1 MFFRL
6 IYRNAK
12 RSRQENLIYFATLVT
27 AVASFYMILSLERQ
41 DVILYLRDFESMAVD
56 RLFALMPILYGIAL
70 FLLFFLVLFANRY
83 QLDRRSKEFG
93 MYLMMGMRQRKLFAL
108 LLAEGLLTSL
118 FALTIGTVIGGILAE
133 MISLATSRLI
143 GQGIIDH
150 QPSFSLVAVAYTAVG
165 FLFIQV
171 LALLFL
177 SVQLFNRELQQL
189 LNGQVSKKQALG
201 TTKTNSLTFVAGL
214 IILIVAYYLALRYFW
229 LVNNLMISLS
239 VILGIIGTI
248 LLIRGLARLLNSL
261 AMKTKQTQGLRIF
274 TLRQLQENIAN
285 RAISVAVSSLLMMLS
300 VMFLAEG
307 AATILSSGD
316 NLNRDSS
323 VYHFTLLG
331 DNKEIEKVLT
341 SAELAPYVDHLNP
354 LTLGYNQTADQV
366 DWSAFR
372 KEIVDHLPEGVVDP
386 QVAEPGV
393 YNISTEIPEMEN
405 ILGLV
410 DSQIGYLI
418 TESGYNRILEASNQP
433 TIQLTDDQVAL
444 YVNPTV
450 GHANQPELNQLLVE
464 NKDQPLLKLDGQQ
477 MRILPNLAM
486 KDLVTDRSITIM
498 AALVVKDTRFQ
509 QLVKVENRETYW
521 NFRLPQ
527 TLIDRDGLMTPM
539 KEAND
544 LLNDKG
550 FYVESYLQ
558 NFGRHLFYV
567 VAGSYTMLYLAFLFL
582 VIGCTVLALQF
593 LTQLK
598 QTKSRYKTLSFLGA
612 KADQMQDSLK
622 KQVASY
628 FLFPLIPAMVSG
640 TVGITAMKTYI
651 RYNADFLPS
660 ISNMLPFVLMMVGI
674 FLLVQWV
681 YAWAVYKTATR
692 DIA

>member
-165 FLFIQV
+165 FLLIQV

-444 YVNPTV
+444 YVNPIV

-640 TVGITAMKTYI
+640 TVGIIAMKTYI

-660 ISNMLPFVLMMVGI
+660 ISNMLPFVLMMVGT

>member
-150 QPSFSLVAVAYTAVG
+150 QPSFSLIAVAYTAVG

-640 TVGITAMKTYI
+640 TVGIIAMKTYI

-660 ISNMLPFVLMMVGI
+660 ISNMLPFVLMMVGT

>member
-150 QPSFSLVAVAYTAVG
+150 QPSFSLIAVAYTAVG

-640 TVGITAMKTYI
+640 TVGIIAMKTYI

>member
-150 QPSFSLVAVAYTAVG
+150 QPSFSLIAVAYTAVG

-229 LVNNLMISLS
+229 LVNNVMISLS

-660 ISNMLPFVLMMVGI
+660 ISNMLPFVLMMVGT
-674 FLLVQWV
+674 FLLVQWG

>member
-341 SAELAPYVDHLNP
+341 SAELEPYVDHLNS

-444 YVNPTV
+444 YVNPIV

-640 TVGITAMKTYI
+640 TVGIIAMKTYI

-660 ISNMLPFVLMMVGI
+660 ISKMLPFVLMMVGT

-692 DIA
+692 DIT

>member
-150 QPSFSLVAVAYTAVG
+150 QPSFSLIAVAYTAVG

-444 YVNPTV
+444 YVNPIV

-640 TVGITAMKTYI
+640 TVGIIAMKTYI

-660 ISNMLPFVLMMVGI
+660 ISNMLPFVLMMVGT

>member
-444 YVNPTV
+444 YVNPIV

-640 TVGITAMKTYI
+640 TVGIIAMKTYI

-660 ISNMLPFVLMMVGI
+660 ISNMLPFVLMMVGT

>member
-150 QPSFSLVAVAYTAVG
+150 QPSFSLIAVAYTAVG

-316 NLNRDSS
+316 NLNSDSS

-544 LLNDKG
+544 LLDDKG

-640 TVGITAMKTYI
+640 TVGIIAMKTYI

>member
-150 QPSFSLVAVAYTAVG
+150 QPSFSLVAVVYTAVG

-433 TIQLTDDQVAL
+433 TIQLRDDQVAL
-444 YVNPTV
+444 YVNPIV

-544 LLNDKG
+544 LLDDKG

-640 TVGITAMKTYI
+640 TVGIIAMKTYI

-660 ISNMLPFVLMMVGI
+660 ISKMLPFVLMMVGA

-692 DIA
+692 DIT

>member
-444 YVNPTV
+444 YVNPIV

-464 NKDQPLLKLDGQQ
+464 NNDQPLLKLDGQQ

-544 LLNDKG
+544 LLDDKG

-660 ISNMLPFVLMMVGI
+660 ISNMLPFVLMMVGT

>member
-150 QPSFSLVAVAYTAVG
+150 QPSFSLIAVAYTAVG

-464 NKDQPLLKLDGQQ
+464 NKDQPLIKLGGQQ

-628 FLFPLIPAMVSG
+628 FLFPLIPAMASG
-640 TVGITAMKTYI
+640 TVGIIAMKTYI

>member
-150 QPSFSLVAVAYTAVG
+150 QPSFSLIAVAYTAVG

-544 LLNDKG
+544 LLDDKG

-640 TVGITAMKTYI
+640 TVGIIAMKTYI

-660 ISNMLPFVLMMVGI
+660 ISNMLPFVLMMVGT

>member
-444 YVNPTV
+444 YVNPIV

-544 LLNDKG
+544 LLDDKG

-640 TVGITAMKTYI
+640 TVGIIAMKTYI

-660 ISNMLPFVLMMVGI
+660 ISKMLPFVLMMVGT

>member
-444 YVNPTV
+444 YVNPIV

-544 LLNDKG
+544 LLDDKG

-640 TVGITAMKTYI
+640 TVGIIAMKTYI

-660 ISNMLPFVLMMVGI
+660 ISNMLPFVLMMVGT

>member
-444 YVNPTV
+444 YVNPIV

-660 ISNMLPFVLMMVGI
+660 ISNMLPFVLMMVGT

>member
-150 QPSFSLVAVAYTAVG
+150 QPSFSLIAVAYTAVG

-444 YVNPTV
+444 YVNPIV

-640 TVGITAMKTYI
+640 TVGIIAMKTYI

>member
-393 YNISTEIPEMEN
+393 YNISTEISEMEN

-410 DSQIGYLI
+410 DRQIGYLI

-444 YVNPTV
+444 YVNPIV

-464 NKDQPLLKLDGQQ
+464 NNDQPLLKLDGQQ

-640 TVGITAMKTYI
+640 TVGIIAMKTYI

-660 ISNMLPFVLMMVGI
+660 ISNMLPFVLMMVGT

>member
-660 ISNMLPFVLMMVGI
+660 ISNMLPFVLMMVGT

>member
-640 TVGITAMKTYI
+640 TVGIIAMKTYI

-660 ISNMLPFVLMMVGI
+660 ISNMLPFVLMMVGT

>member
-316 NLNRDSS
+316 NLNRESS

-444 YVNPTV
+444 YVNPIV

-660 ISNMLPFVLMMVGI
+660 ISNMLPFVLMMVGT

>member
-150 QPSFSLVAVAYTAVG
+150 QPSFSLVAVAYSAVG

-201 TTKTNSLTFVAGL
+201 TTKANSLTFVAGL

-229 LVNNLMISLS
+229 IVNNLMISLS

>member
-150 QPSFSLVAVAYTAVG
+150 QPSFSLIAVAYTAVG

-444 YVNPTV
+444 YVNPTF

-464 NKDQPLLKLDGQQ
+464 NNDQPLLKLDGQQ

-544 LLNDKG
+544 LLDDKG

-640 TVGITAMKTYI
+640 TVGIIAMKTYI

-660 ISNMLPFVLMMVGI
+660 ISNMLPFVLMMVGT

>member
-640 TVGITAMKTYI
+640 TVGIIAMKTYI

>member
-150 QPSFSLVAVAYTAVG
+150 QPSFSLIAVAYTAVG

-527 TLIDRDGLMTPM
+527 MLIDRDGLMTPM

-640 TVGITAMKTYI
+640 TVGIIAMKTYI

-660 ISNMLPFVLMMVGI
+660 ISNMLPFILMMVGI

>member
-150 QPSFSLVAVAYTAVG
+150 QPSFSLIAVAYTAVG

-450 GHANQPELNQLLVE
+450 AHANQPELNQLLVE

-640 TVGITAMKTYI
+640 TVGIIAMKTYI

-660 ISNMLPFVLMMVGI
+660 ISNMLPFVLMMVGT

>member
-150 QPSFSLVAVAYTAVG
+150 QPSFSLIAVAYTAVG

-444 YVNPTV
+444 YVNPIV

-544 LLNDKG
+544 LLDDKG

-640 TVGITAMKTYI
+640 TVGIIAMKTYI

-660 ISNMLPFVLMMVGI
+660 ISNMLPFVLMMVGT

-692 DIA
+692 DIV

>member
-444 YVNPTV
+444 YVNPIV

-527 TLIDRDGLMTPM
+527 TLVDRDGLMTPM

-640 TVGITAMKTYI
+640 TVGIIAMKTYI

-660 ISNMLPFVLMMVGI
+660 ISNMLPFVLMMVGT

>member
-229 LVNNLMISLS
+229 LVDNLMISLS

-444 YVNPTV
+444 YVNPTF

-640 TVGITAMKTYI
+640 TVGIIAMKTYI

>member
-248 LLIRGLARLLNSL
+248 LLIRGLAKLLNSL

-444 YVNPTV
+444 YVNPIV

-640 TVGITAMKTYI
+640 TVGIIAMKTYI

-660 ISNMLPFVLMMVGI
+660 ISNMLPFVLMMVGT

>member
-150 QPSFSLVAVAYTAVG
+150 QPSFSLIAVAYTAVG

-316 NLNRDSS
+316 NLNRASS

-444 YVNPTV
+444 YVNPIV

-660 ISNMLPFVLMMVGI
+660 ISNMLPFVLMMVGT

>member
-444 YVNPTV
+444 YVNPIV

-640 TVGITAMKTYI
+640 TVGIIAMKTYI

>member
-1 MFFRL
+1 
-6 IYRNAK
+6 
-12 RSRQENLIYFATLVT
+12 
-27 AVASFYMILSLERQ
+27 MILSLERQ

-354 LTLGYNQTADQV
+354 LTLGYNQIADQV

-444 YVNPTV
+444 YVNPIV

-640 TVGITAMKTYI
+640 TVGIIAMKTYI

-660 ISNMLPFVLMMVGI
+660 ISNMLPFVLMMVGT